1 MTAEMTLQTNK
12 NGLATI
18 NVQLP
23 AKDAG
28 KTAEA
33 IRHLLTFGGQEVHW
47 LNEDGEQLLSIE
59 EVFPDMSPAKVLR
72 GFRGRDG
79 MTQLELAG
87 KLGIAQTRVS
97 EMESGKRRISVK
109 MAKQL
114 AEIFETSYKAFL

>member
-12 NGLATI
+12 NGLAII

-28 KTAEA
+28 RAAEA
-33 IRHLLTFGGQEVHW
+33 IKHLLTFGGQEVRW
-47 LNEDGEQLLSIE
+47 LNEDREHLLSIE

-87 KLGIAQTRVS
+87 QLGIAQTRVS

-114 AEIFETSYKAFL
+114 AEVFGTSYKAFL

>member
-12 NGLATI
+12 NGLAII

-33 IRHLLTFGGQEVHW
+33 IRHLLTFGGQEVRW
-47 LNEDGEQLLSIE
+47 LNEDGENLLSME

>member
-1 MTAEMTLQTNK
+1 MTVDMTLQSIGNDM
-12 NGLATI
+12 AMI

-28 KTAEA
+28 RAAEA
-33 IRHLLTFGGQEVHW
+33 IRHLLVFGGQDVRW
-47 LNEDGEQLLSIE
+47 LNEEGEHLLSIE

-72 GFRGRDG
+72 GFRGRDEI
-79 MTQLELAG
+79 TQIELAG

-114 AEIFETSYKAFL
+114 AEIFGTSYKAFL

>member
-1 MTAEMTLQTNK
+1 
-12 NGLATI
+12 
-18 NVQLP
+18 VQLP

-28 KTAEA
+28 RAAEA
-33 IRHLLTFGGQEVHW
+33 IRHLLTFGGQDVRW
-47 LNEDGEQLLSIE
+47 RNEEGEQLLSIE

>member
-1 MTAEMTLQTNK
+1 MTAEMTLQAMENDM
-12 NGLATI
+12 AII

-28 KTAEA
+28 RAAKA
-33 IRHLLTFGGQEVHW
+33 IKYLLTFGGQDVHW
-47 LNEDGEQLLSIE
+47 LNEEGERLLSIE

-79 MTQLELAG
+79 MTQLELAD

-97 EMESGKRRISVK
+97 AMENGKRPITVK

-114 AEIFETSYKAFL
+114 AELFGTSHKAFL

>member
-1 MTAEMTLQTNK
+1 MAAEMTLRAIE
-12 NGLATI
+12 NGMAII

-28 KTAEA
+28 KAAEA
-33 IRHLLTFGGQEVHW
+33 IRHLLTFGGQNVRW
-47 LNEDGEQLLSIE
+47 LNEEGERLVSIE
-59 EVFPDMSPAKVLR
+59 EIFPDMSPAKVLR
-72 GFRGRDG
+72 GFRGRDA
-79 MTQLELAG
+79 MTQIELAD

-114 AEIFETSYKAFL
+114 ADVFGTSYKAFL

>member
-1 MTAEMTLQTNK
+1 MAVEMRLESKENDM
-12 NGLATI
+12 AVI

-28 KTAEA
+28 RTAEA
-33 IRHLLTFGGQEVHW
+33 IRHLLTFGGQDVLW
-47 LNEDGEQLLSIE
+47 LNAEGEHLLSVE

-72 GFRGRDG
+72 GFRGRDD
-79 MTQLELAG
+79 MKQSELAE

-97 EMESGKRRISVK
+97 EMESGKRPISVK

-114 AEIFETSYKAFL
+114 AKIFDTSYKAFL

>member
-12 NGLATI
+12 NGLAII

-33 IRHLLTFGGQEVHW
+33 IRHLLTFGGQEVRW